1 MQCDDEPRW
10 REAVRQKMES
20 ELSRRVREALETPPL
35 ERMQRRSHLARQQ
48 KDISDLNAHLILDLT
63 EKERDYLRTKQWK
76 ALQLKKQPGTENSQR
91 TQQMELLFKDQL
103 ARSNHDEYP
112 GVMGLDSL
120 SEGIKDIRD
129 VYSVSVNRF
138 KVMKPK
144 ARHFY
149 TKEGMRKALK
159 SGRVPTGTQFLDE
172 AGTYMDK
179 YGIVRGNDGPYW
191 PVECM
196 PLFPTPRFRWWTDLE
211 PEPLSD
217 QIPANNKTVESQN
230 TVFRGKWR
238 GTQVAFDSE
247 RSVRDAQQLPVPEGC
262 CPTLGFES
270 RFECGN
276 LRQARRVGQYEYE
289 LVLKTDLYTQR
300 HTQWYYFRVTNVVPG
315 VAYKFMIVNLL
326 KRDSLYNHGMRPLVY
341 SEKDAQEKHK
351 GWSRTGH
358 HISYSRNVM
367 NHHSPLLQRG
377 ITYYM
382 LEWQMEF
389 PNADDTYYLAHCYPY
404 SFTDL
409 KEDLEVLLNNE
420 ERSQVTKREVLCESR
435 AGNSCFLL
443 TVTNFNVEDAKK
455 AVVIT
460 ARVHPGESQAS
471 WMMKGLLEF
480 ITGPDPVAR
489 ELRDKFIF
497 KVVPMIN
504 PDGVIVGNYRCSLAA
519 RDLNRNYR
527 HPWREKF
534 PTVWHVKKM
543 VEELSQ
549 TYEILL
555 YCDLHGHS
563 RKPNVFMYGNN
574 TSAESDPSAHT
585 MAKAFLAERLFPW
598 LMSVRSPEKF
608 HFKSCKFNIRKCKES
623 TGRVVMWRQMRIYNS
638 FTLEA
643 TFSGTVLDKSR
654 GRHFNILDFMEM
666 GKILAEAVMDYHKVQ
681 EDEAKQTKT
690 IRELTKAVTEQI
702 LTARGLIDAGSSLT
716 EENPNEVPPKTNEKW
731 TEALLTYLNTPRS
744 EVLNLEED
752 ASGGQT
758 SESSQPHNQ
767 VLYSKGDALQ
777 MLEQL
782 TTGQN
787 MDACLNVLAQLDVTS
802 TMEESDSSDSD
813 SESDPEMR
821 APESK
826 SKRKKRKSKKNRD
839 RDAARRQSS
848 IWEKKSLDEQKNKS
862 LSALPV
868 LSAITKSSGNS
879 TATVVAESSDSGSNR
894 QAVAASD
901 KLTKARSVSGFVSKY
916 EGRHNNGL
924 PCFTEERSMERAA
937 KKIAESRQR
946 YEAKRNKDLSVY
958 YVDEDG
964 MHQVFEDGL
973 NLNLGDLGYFRPTS
987 SAGLNARVGYTHA
1000 DNLPESN
1007 PQSLQPSS
1015 NFSEPRQNG
1024 FNYENSSTDSSE
1036 SLEESINTTALG
1048 ASNKN
1053 QFSSLPMSAK
1063 RNPYQHLEPLEAKSL
1078 MDASPI
1084 AKLSYLSHGLR
1095 PGLGN
1100 KATSSATSTTPVP
1113 PAPLGLAPL
1122 PYHHRLSAPESLSSA
1137 LSTMQIPVGSTRSRY
1152 GEQKMS
1158 SVGVLRQIKESANED
1173 IDAENCPREL
1183 GEQISTFN
1191 NDACN
1196 IAVAKDTSLSVNNHF
1211 KSRNIEQMVNHLS
1224 QNLYVSPVVKGT
1236 YLDRSSQ
1243 NKLDLPLPM
1252 TRPLM
1257 TPGIPPDSRSIIS
1270 VSKSRREEK
1279 RFLVE

>member
-1 MQCDDEPRW
+1 
-10 REAVRQKMES
+10 
-20 ELSRRVREALETPPL
+20 
-35 ERMQRRSHLARQQ
+35 
-48 KDISDLNAHLILDLT
+48 
-63 EKERDYLRTKQWK
+63 
-76 ALQLKKQPGTENSQR
+76 
-91 TQQMELLFKDQL
+91 
-103 ARSNHDEYP
+103 
-112 GVMGLDSL
+112 
-120 SEGIKDIRD
+120 
-129 VYSVSVNRF
+129 
-138 KVMKPK
+138 
-144 ARHFY
+144 
-149 TKEGMRKALK
+149 
-159 SGRVPTGTQFLDE
+159 
-172 AGTYMDK
+172 
-179 YGIVRGNDGPYW
+179 
-191 PVECM
+191 
-196 PLFPTPRFRWWTDLE
+196 
-211 PEPLSD
+211 
-217 QIPANNKTVESQN
+217 
-230 TVFRGKWR
+230 
-238 GTQVAFDSE
+238 
-247 RSVRDAQQLPVPEGC
+247 
-262 CPTLGFES
+262 
-270 RFECGN
+270 
-276 LRQARRVGQYEYE
+276 
-289 LVLKTDLYTQR
+289 
-300 HTQWYYFRVTNVVPG
+300 
-315 VAYKFMIVNLL
+315 
-326 KRDSLYNHGMRPLVY
+326 MRPLVY

-358 HISYSRNVM
+358 HISYSRNVA

-489 ELRDKFIF
+489 
-497 KVVPMIN
+497 
-504 PDGVIVGNYRCSLAA
+504 
-519 RDLNRNYR
+519 
-527 HPWREKF
+527 
-534 PTVWHVKKM
+534 
-543 VEELSQ
+543 
-549 TYEILL
+549 ILL

-862 LSALPV
+862 LSAV
-868 LSAITKSSGNS
+868 T
-879 TATVVAESSDSGSNR
+879 
-894 QAVAASD
+894 ASD
-901 KLTKARSVSGFVSKY
+901 KLTKVRSVSGFVSKY

-1000 DNLPESN
+1000 AKYFRSHYSSLYNLPESN

-1053 QFSSLPMSAK
+1053 NQFSSLPMSAK
-1063 RNPYQHLEPLEAKSL
+1063 RNPYQYLEPLEAKSL

-1100 KATSSATSTTPVP
+1100 KATSSASSTTPVP

-1152 GEQKMS
+1152 GEQKIS
-1158 SVGVLRQIKESANED
+1158 SVGVLKQIKESANED
-1173 IDAENCPREL
+1173 IDAEKCHREL

-1191 NDACN
+1191 NDTCN